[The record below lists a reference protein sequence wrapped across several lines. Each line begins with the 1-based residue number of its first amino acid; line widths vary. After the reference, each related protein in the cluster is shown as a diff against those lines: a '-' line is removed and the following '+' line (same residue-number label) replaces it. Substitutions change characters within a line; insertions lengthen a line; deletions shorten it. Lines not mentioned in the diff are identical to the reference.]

1 MDRVARLPEAERR
14 ELFTETANQRG
25 MTPGIVEK
33 DFWVCWVLDRLF
45 RSPLG
50 EILLFKG
57 GTSLS
62 KVYDLI
68 ERFSEDIDLVLD
80 PKVLGLE
87 LSHGLD
93 DARYQRD
100 QAARRLLRDN
110 SAYLRETFVP
120 SLRELVDG
128 FCDIQPLPE
137 RASDERH
144 HPRVIQLRYP
154 ATFPPGYQTPE
165 IKLEISPLAL
175 ALPHERAT
183 IQPYSTQSFPQLFE
197 RAECPVRVIKA
208 ERTFWEK
215 ATILHTLAHLPD
227 DRSVPQHHSRHCYD
241 IAQMAKATVRQLAL
255 DALPLLQEVAD
266 FKATYYSQPV
276 ARYDLARHP
285 KSLKLVPGT
294 RVLAELERDYRSMR
308 EMIYGEVPDFRTI
321 IDQLRE
327 LEAEINGLSKQG
339 RWGP

>member
-33 DFWVCWVLDRLF
+33 DFWVCWVMDRLF

-62 KVYDLI
+62 KVYGLI
-68 ERFSEDIDLVLD
+68 ERFSEDIDLILD
-80 PKVLGLE
+80 PQVLGLE
-87 LSHGLD
+87 LSHGLED
-93 DARYQRD
+93 PGNQRL
-100 QAARRLLRDN
+100 QASRRFRRLN
-110 SAYLRETFVP
+110 AAYLREHLVP
-120 SLRELVDG
+120 ALRTHIGEHCEVKDLAEREPGEHPPQELK
-128 FCDIQPLPE
+128 
-137 RASDERH
+137 
-144 HPRVIQLRYP
+144 LRYP

-175 ALPHERAT
+175 ALPYEHAS
-183 IQPYSTQSFPQLFE
+183 IQPYSAQSFPRLFE
-197 RAECPVRVIKA
+197 WAECPVRVIKA
-208 ERTFWEK
+208 VQTFWEK
-215 ATILHTLAHLPD
+215 ATILHTLAHLPE
-227 DRSVPQHHSRHCYD
+227 DRSVPQHHSRHFYD
-241 IAQMAKATVRQLAL
+241 IARLAKTTVRQQAL
-255 DALPLLQEVAD
+255 DALVLLREVAD

-276 ARYDLARHP
+276 ARYDLARDP
-285 KSLKLVPGT
+285 QSLKLVPGT
-294 RVLAELERDYRSMR
+294 RVLRELERDYRSMR

-327 LEAEINGLSKQG
+327 LEAEINQLELPNPVSQE
-339 RWGP
+339 